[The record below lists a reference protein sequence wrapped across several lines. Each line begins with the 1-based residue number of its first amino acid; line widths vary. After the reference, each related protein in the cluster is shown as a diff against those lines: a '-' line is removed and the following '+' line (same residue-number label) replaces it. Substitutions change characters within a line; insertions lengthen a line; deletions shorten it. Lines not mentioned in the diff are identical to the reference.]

1 MTVYNYR
8 YLQFRIF
15 IGRNIFCLLKSSGHP
30 ISHKCLL
37 ILPLLL
43 LLLLAQTT
51 ITQAQNQKEIIQ
63 FSGVIVDED
72 STSTGLFGVH
82 VYVPKAGRGTV
93 TNQYGYFSMPV
104 LEGDSVIISA
114 VGYRKQNI
122 MIPGDQGD
130 SYTVL
135 VELATDTTILS
146 IVEIFPFPTE
156 ESFKEAVLAL
166 NLPVDDEAQK
176 DNLGQEVL
184 ERMAQAMPMDASQ
197 NYKYYMNQQFYDLH
211 NAYGQQRFNNPLLN
225 PINWASFIKSVRRG
239 DLKQKK

>member
-1 MTVYNYR
+1 M
-8 YLQFRIF
+8 
-15 IGRNIFCLLKSSGHP
+15 
-30 ISHKCLL
+30 
-37 ILPLLL
+37 PLLL
-43 LLLLAQTT
+43 LLLLAQVTVS
-51 ITQAQNQKEIIQ
+51 QAQNQKEIIQ

-104 LEGDSVIISA
+104 LEDDSVVISA
-114 VGYRKQNI
+114 VGYRKQSI
-122 MIPGDQGD
+122 TIPGGQGD

-135 VELATDTTILS
+135 IELATDTTILS
-146 IVEIFPFPTE
+146 TVEIFPFPTE

-166 NLPVDDEAQK
+166 NLPVDNEAQK

-197 NYKYYMNQQFYDLH
+197 NYKYYMNQQFYELH
-211 NAYGQQRFNNPLLN
+211 SGYSQQRFNNPLLN
-225 PINWASFIKSVRRG
+225 PINWASFIKSLRNG